1 VRGCELNR
9 LKELRKE
16 RGVSPQVVADLLG
29 ISRQMYHSLEREEYR
44 LNEDYLRALAD
55 YYGCSADYILGR
67 TPVKTMTVQDIQTV
81 DDLKRYLGLDDAD
94 VVKLLFID
102 PEQDDQTIP
111 PDAVE
116 HVLQAIEFVR
126 WKYGLHGSKDTT
138 KEG

>member
-1 VRGCELNR
+1 MRGCELNR

-55 YYGCSADYILGR
+55 YYGCSADYILKR
-67 TPVKTMTVQDIQTV
+67 TPIKNMTVQDIKTV

-102 PEQDDQTIP
+102 PEQDDQMIP

-126 WKYGLHGSKDTT
+126 WKYGLHST
-138 KEG
+138 KKGG